1 MPSALAAGAMVAFA
15 GNSLLCRMA
24 LGSGAI
30 DAASFTL
37 IRFGS
42 GTAVLLLLAAVSG
55 TLPRASRGGNWLS
68 AAVLFIYAFPFA
80 FAYAWLATGTG
91 ALVLF
96 GTVQLTMI
104 AAGLRAG
111 ERPSPFDWVG
121 LTLALAGLVWL
132 VMPGLSTSP
141 SPPGV
146 ALMAVA
152 GMAWGLYSLIG
163 RDSVSPVAD
172 VTGTFVR
179 MMPAMLAVLALTWP
193 STHASLRGAT
203 LAALSGAV
211 TSGGGYVIWYH
222 ALRHLT
228 ATRASILQLSVPA
241 LAALGGTL
249 ALAEPVTVRLLTAA
263 ALILGGVAL
272 SIVGRTRTAPSF
284 RPAPDR
290 GQ

>member
-1 MPSALAAGAMVAFA
+1 MVAFA

-42 GTAVLLLLAAVSG
+42 GALVLLLLAAVSG
-55 TLPRASRGGNWLS
+55 TLPTAARGGSWLS
-68 AAVLFIYAFPFA
+68 AAVLVVYAFPFA
-80 FAYAWLATGTG
+80 FAYARLTTGTG

-104 AAGLRAG
+104 ATGLRRG

-121 LTLALAGLVWL
+121 LALASTGLVWL

-141 SPPGV
+141 SPAGV
-146 ALMAVA
+146 ALMTVA
-152 GMAWGLYSLIG
+152 GIAWGVYSLRG
-163 RDSVSPVAD
+163 RDSVAPVAD

-179 MMPAMLAVLALTWP
+179 MVPAMLAVVALTWP
-193 STHASLRGAT
+193 APHGSLRGVT

-211 TSGGGYVIWYH
+211 TSAGGYVIWYH

-249 ALAEPVTVRLLTAA
+249 VLAEPLTVRLLTAA
-263 ALILGGVAL
+263 ALILGGVGL
-272 SIVGRTRTAPSF
+272 SIGGRTRTAPSF

>member
-1 MPSALAAGAMVAFA
+1 MVAFA

-24 LGSGAI
+24 LGGGAI
-30 DAASFTL
+30 DAASFTV

-42 GTAVLLLLAAVSG
+42 GAVVLLLLTAASG
-55 TLPRASRGGNWLS
+55 TLPVSARGVLRLRPGGGSWLS

-80 FAYAWLATGTG
+80 FAYARLTTGTG

-121 LTLALAGLVWL
+121 LALALAGLVWL
-132 VMPGLSTSP
+132 VMPGLSSSP
-141 SPPGV
+141 SPAGV
-146 ALMAVA
+146 ALMTVA
-152 GMAWGLYSLIG
+152 GVAWGLYSLLG
-163 RDSVSPVAD
+163 RDSVAPVAD
-172 VTGTFVR
+172 VTGTFLR
-179 MMPAMLAVLALTWP
+179 MMPAMLAVVALMWP
-193 STHASLRGAT
+193 STHGSLRGVT

-249 ALAEPVTVRLLTAA
+249 VLAEPVTVRLLTAA

-272 SIVGRTRTAPSF
+272 SIGGRTPTAPPF

>member
-1 MPSALAAGAMVAFA
+1 MAPALAAGAMVAFA

-42 GTAVLLLLAAVSG
+42 GTVVLLLLAAVSG

-68 AAVLFIYAFPFA
+68 AAVLFVYAFPFA
-80 FAYAWLATGTG
+80 FAYTWLATGTG

-111 ERPSPFDWVG
+111 ERPSPVDWAG

-141 SPPGV
+141 APAGV

-163 RDSVSPVAD
+163 RESVAPVAE

-179 MMPAMLAVLALTWP
+179 MMPAMLAVIALTWP

-211 TSGGGYVIWYH
+211 TSAGGYVIWYH

-249 ALAEPVTVRLLTAA
+249 ALAEPVTMRLLTAA

-272 SIVGRTRTAPSF
+272 AIVGRTRTAPPF
-284 RPAPDR
+284 RPAADR